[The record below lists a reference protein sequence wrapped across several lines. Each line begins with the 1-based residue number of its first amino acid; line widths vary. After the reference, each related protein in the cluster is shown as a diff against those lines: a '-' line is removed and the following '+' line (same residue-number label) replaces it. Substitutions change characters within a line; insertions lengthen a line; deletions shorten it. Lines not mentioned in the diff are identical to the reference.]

1 MNMER
6 TFAGKYLA
14 FYSMLLVSVSSI
26 EESNQPKE
34 FFSLIRSGGEID
46 LVIMLDRQ
54 V

>member
-1 MNMER
+1 MEIG
-6 TFAGKYLA
+6 FEGKYLA
-14 FYSMLLVSVSSI
+14 YCSI
-26 EESNQPKE
+26 LFIGVGCLEESNNPDE